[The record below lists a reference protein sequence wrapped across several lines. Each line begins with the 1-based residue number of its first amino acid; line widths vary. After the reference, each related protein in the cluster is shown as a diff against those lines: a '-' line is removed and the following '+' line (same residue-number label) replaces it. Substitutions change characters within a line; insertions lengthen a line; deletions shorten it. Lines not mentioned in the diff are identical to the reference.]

1 MNKICTKCRVPKD
14 TSIFSKATREKDGLQ
29 DWCKSCRKK
38 YNRDN
43 AEVIGKW
50 NEEYYR
56 THKDTLLHLGKIY
69 NEVHREKR
77 DKIRIEYIREIDS
90 IHHRSNPAKRRAKNA
105 KRRAKKLQQTPPWV
119 SLEEF
124 KQIEALYA
132 ECIRLTKETGIQH
145 HVDHYY
151 PLNSS
156 KGSGLHCLANL
167 RIITAT
173 ENLTKGSKWPE

>member
-69 NEVHREKR
+69 NEVHREDRKKR
-77 DKIRIEYIREIDS
+77 
-90 IHHRSNPAKRRAKNA
+90 
-105 KRRAKKLQQTPPWV
+105 V
-119 SLEEF
+119 
-124 KQIEALYA
+124 
-132 ECIRLTKETGIQH
+132 
-145 HVDHYY
+145 
-151 PLNSS
+151 
-156 KGSGLHCLANL
+156 
-167 RIITAT
+167 
-173 ENLTKGSKWPE
+173 